1 MGKCWSEL
9 TRWGSGLARQV
20 GLLLGLLAWAA
31 VGAAGAQEL
40 RLGGTGTALGT
51 MRLLGEAWRQS
62 QPGAQL
68 TVLRSLGSGGGIKA
82 ILAGKLQIAVSG
94 RPLTAAEIQQ
104 GARQLEYGRTPLV
117 FVVSRSS
124 TLDELSTGALIDLYA
139 GKTTHWPDGGRIR
152 LILRPR
158 GEADSALIKSLS
170 AEMRVAMQAAEQRPG
185 LPYAVTDQEAADRAQ
200 KIPGAFATLTL
211 AQLLTEP
218 RALKALRF
226 DQVAPSV
233 QNLDN
238 GRYPLYKRLY
248 LVTGPKS
255 PPAAQQFLAFVL
267 SPAGREILRRTGHAL
282 P

>member
-1 MGKCWSEL
+1 MGKCWTEL
-9 TRWGSGLARQV
+9 ARGGRGLARQV

-31 VGAAGAQEL
+31 GGAAGAQEL

-51 MRLLGEAWRQS
+51 MQLLGEAWRKSQS
-62 QPGAQL
+62 GAQL
-68 TVLRSLGSGGGIKA
+68 RVLRSLGSGGGIKA
-82 ILAGKLQIAVSG
+82 MLAGQLQIAVSG

-124 TLDELSTGALIDLYA
+124 TLDELSRRALIDLYA
-139 GKTTHWPDGGRIR
+139 GRTTHWPDGGRIR

-170 AEMRVAMQAAEQRPG
+170 AEVRAAMEAAEQRRG
-185 LPYAVTDQEAADRAQ
+185 LPYAVTDQEAADQAE

-211 AQLLTEP
+211 AQLLTEQ
-218 RALKALRF
+218 RALKPLRF

-233 QNLDN
+233 PNLDN
-238 GRYPLYKRLY
+238 GSYPLYKRLY

-255 PPAAQQFLAFVL
+255 PPAAQQFLAFVS